1 MQGITLFEYKSL
13 LESLK
18 KLSQYEISGVSEDQV
33 ETVIEKELKLKEI
46 YAEYVVSLEQVSENI
61 KQFEKHKHSIRR
73 FIKKNRQYLKESK
86 KIIQVAATIE

>member
-13 LESLK
+13 LESLN
-18 KLSQYEISGVSEDQV
+18 KLSQYKIIDVSEDQA
-33 ETVIEKELKLKEI
+33 ETVIEQELKLKEI

-86 KIIQVAATIE
+86 KIIQVTATID

>member
-13 LESLK
+13 LQSLN
-18 KLSQYEISGVSEDQV
+18 KLSQYKIIDVSEDQA

-86 KIIQVAATIE
+86 KIIQVTATID

>member
-13 LESLK
+13 LESLN
-18 KLSQYEISGVSEDQV
+18 KLSQYKIIDVSEDQA

-86 KIIQVAATIE
+86 KIIQVTATID

>member
-13 LESLK
+13 LESLN
-18 KLSQYEISGVSEDQV
+18 KLSQYKIIDVSEDQA

-61 KQFEKHKHSIRR
+61 KHFEKHKHSIRR

-86 KIIQVAATIE
+86 KTIQVTATVD

>member
-33 ETVIEKELKLKEI
+33 ETVIENELKLKEI

-86 KIIQVAATIE
+86 KIIQVAATID